1 MILID
6 EIAALRFLLVPRSFG
21 WAVACNRNVL
31 FCLMMCPA
39 GGAVPVSGTL
49 HPPAWAIWILSLC
62 IVQEIPSNQS
72 ACAALPR
79 GKRHTQNHFTHFLPN
94 SEPAF
99 SGAGAVVGIVRAFCR
114 LFYGY
119 LREAGFRRR
128 CRPAVQRACIKRKR
142 GGEHSLLT
150 APSCIRD
157 YISCPGSFNFT
168 FGGKSAS
175 NFSASFSSIKYPSG
189 SL

>member
-128 CRPAVQRACIKRKR
+128 CRAQCRGPASKGKGAVSILCSPPLPVFGIISAAPAVLTLPLAESPRQI
-142 GGEHSLLT
+142 SLL
-150 APSCIRD
+150 PFRQ
-157 YISCPGSFNFT
+157 
-168 FGGKSAS
+168 
-175 NFSASFSSIKYPSG
+175 
-189 SL
+189 